1 MRLRRTR
8 RDQERDDTGMT
19 LVELI
24 VAMGIFTVV
33 IAVFMAG
40 IVVMTKNTARAQAV
54 ADAGDEVRRVFQRLD
69 REVRYASAINRPG
82 TGSSGAYYVEYLVS
96 AVEAGKQ
103 PMCTQWRYVPAT
115 GTIERR
121 TWANVTSGAS
131 PSAWST
137 LANRVRND
145 LATQK
150 PFEFTPAGSINA
162 SQQLRVFLDVGPGAG
177 GPDARKGAQL
187 DSQFVARNTDTS
199 TTTNADI
206 DNNGASDTP
215 VCQQSGTGRP

>member
-1 MRLRRTR
+1 
-8 RDQERDDTGMT
+8 MT

-69 REVRYASAINRPG
+69 KEVRYASAINRPG

-96 AVEAGKQ
+96 AVEAGDQ
-103 PMCTQWRYVPAT
+103 PTCTQWRYVPSSGTLQRRSWPNAT
-115 GTIERR
+115 SS
-121 TWANVTSGAS
+121 VS

-137 LANRVRND
+137 LASRVRND

-150 PFEFTPAGSINA
+150 PFQFTPAGSINA
-162 SQQLRVFLDVGPGAG
+162 SQQLRVFLDVGPASG
-177 GPDARKGAQL
+177 GTGAQL